1 MSRAP
6 AEQLQR
12 GFVRSSPP
20 PSPLCQVSRKSPV
33 CLSPPVV
40 NAHHFSL
47 HAEEVRVKR
56 HRQAEE
62 EEEALQTKDVVV
74 VEARPPGSTGQL
86 T

>member
-12 GFVRSSPP
+12 GSSAAARRLHPF
-20 PSPLCQVSRKSPV
+20 CQVSRKSPV

-62 EEEALQTKDVVV
+62 EVHQTKDVVV

>member
-1 MSRAP
+1 M
-6 AEQLQR
+6 
-12 GFVRSSPP
+12 
-20 PSPLCQVSRKSPV
+20 SRKSPV

-62 EEEALQTKDVVV
+62 EEEEEEEEEAHQTKDVVV

>member
-1 MSRAP
+1 M
-6 AEQLQR
+6 LTT
-12 GFVRSSPP
+12 
-20 PSPLCQVSRKSPV
+20 
-33 CLSPPVV
+33 
-40 NAHHFSL
+40 FSL

-62 EEEALQTKDVVV
+62 EEEEEEAHQTKDVVV

>member
-1 MSRAP
+1 M
-6 AEQLQR
+6 
-12 GFVRSSPP
+12 
-20 PSPLCQVSRKSPV
+20 SRKSPV

-62 EEEALQTKDVVV
+62 EEEEALQTKDVVV